1 MHLCIGMCG
10 DLLRACPCLKN
21 QPVVVGASLKD
32 HFASWWNGTE
42 LREADPGL
50 IFPVGAEYVEE
61 LVSGYSLSS
70 DETILEGRI
79 GMGGNAT
86 TIVAKFGNYV
96 TGYENDE
103 KLAAEAK
110 NQPLSS
116 ISTARSKSLAICL
129 IWARSKPAIAALH

>member
-1 MHLCIGMCG
+1 MRRFSAGLSLSKKSPGG
-10 DLLRACPCLKN
+10 GG
-21 QPVVVGASLKD
+21 VSLKD

-50 IFPVGAEYVEE
+50 IFPGGAEYVEE

-96 TGYENDE
+96 TGCENDE
-103 KLAAEAK
+103 KLAAEVK

-116 ISTARSKSLAICL
+116 ISTARSESLASCL
-129 IWARSKPAIAALH
+129 IWPKSKPTIAAPH